1 LGVSSAGMSEA
12 GYRRMT
18 YDLTLGFAKVL
29 LRLNPELV
37 FCYVSGTGTDSSEQ
51 SRMMWARVKGKTEND
66 LSGLGFK
73 DAYMFRPGFIQPMR
87 GIQSK
92 TGLYNAIY
100 FVLSPF
106 YPLLK
111 RMPRFVTD
119 TITMGKAMIRVA
131 LNGYQKV
138 ILESKD
144 INRVGKRLCV

>member
-1 LGVSSAGMSEA
+1 
-12 GYRRMT
+12 
-18 YDLTLGFAKVL
+18 
-29 LRLNPELV
+29 
-37 FCYVSGTGTDSSEQ
+37 
-51 SRMMWARVKGKTEND
+51 
-66 LSGLGFK
+66 
-73 DAYMFRPGFIQPMR
+73 MR